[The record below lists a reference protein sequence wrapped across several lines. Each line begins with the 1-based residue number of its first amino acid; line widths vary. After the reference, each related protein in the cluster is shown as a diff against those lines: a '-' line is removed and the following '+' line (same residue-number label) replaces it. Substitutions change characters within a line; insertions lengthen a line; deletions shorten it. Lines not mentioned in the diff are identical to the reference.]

1 MLFRSAE
8 SLGITVHHIHIK
20 PWRFDD
26 ARNAALALIPTDAD
40 YCIIA
45 DMDEVLQP
53 GWREE
58 LQKAY
63 DAKDEKGLPRPRHK
77 LVTDYDL
84 EGKPAVEFYANRIHT
99 RDNYRWR
106 YPIHE
111 VITHYPVTTDERYFE
126 IGLELH
132 HHQDQTKS
140 RKQYLDMLEMAV
152 DEDPDN
158 ARMLYYYGREL
169 FYNQEYLPAK
179 RVFEEYLKYSDFPDE
194 KAYALRILA
203 KCDPNNA
210 EKHLKESLKINYCR
224 EGVLALANHYYIKRQ
239 WKQCLKTSFEALEIK
254 ERLNTF
260 MTEEWAYGH
269 MAYDLI
275 AISSWQ
281 LEHWEDALRYGE
293 LALEMTPT
301 DERLQNNVKF
311 YRSKIDELHTGP
323 DDGRGAS

>member
-1 MLFRSAE
+1 MQNRRVRIAVYAISKNEEQFVERFCEAAKDADLISISDTGSTDGTVEKARQCGAVVNHIC
-8 SLGITVHHIHIK
+8 IT
-20 PWRFDD
+20 PWRFDH

-63 DAKDEKGLPRPRHK
+63 DAKDEKGLPRPKHK

-84 EGKPAVEFYANRIHT
+84 QGKPAVEFYANRIHT

-158 ARMLYYYGREL
+158 ARMLYYYAREL
-169 FYNQEYLPAK
+169 FYNQNKEHFIYGSSVDLDTINKAKQFGEFDAVFIDGNHSYEYVKLDWQN
-179 RVFEEYLKYSDFPDE
+179 YSPLVKKGGIVSFHDACLD
-194 KAYALRILA
+194 
-203 KCDPNNA
+203 A
-210 EKHLKESLKINYCR
+210 ERYGTPKVLKEIGNEISLIRYSKEVGI
-224 EGVLALANHYYIKRQ
+224 AYYIK
-239 WKQCLKTSFEALEIK
+239 
-254 ERLNTF
+254 
-260 MTEEWAYGH
+260 
-269 MAYDLI
+269 D
-275 AISSWQ
+275 
-281 LEHWEDALRYGE
+281 
-293 LALEMTPT
+293 
-301 DERLQNNVKF
+301 
-311 YRSKIDELHTGP
+311 
-323 DDGRGAS
+323 